1 MTGVTV
7 SEEDLKRLFDLL
19 EELKQSATNQADLL
33 RLLVHHEYSG
43 ALSKLLPLRTQ
54 RLAYEHSDG
63 ERGSRDVAAITGK
76 SKSTVERWWKDWTK
90 QGLGETSTV
99 RGGGKRFKAA
109 YTLLE
114 LALAVLEG
122 DVAAE

>member
-43 ALSKLLPLRTQ
+43 ALSKL
-54 RLAYEHSDG
+54 
-63 ERGSRDVAAITGK
+63 
-76 SKSTVERWWKDWTK
+76 
-90 QGLGETSTV
+90 
-99 RGGGKRFKAA
+99 
-109 YTLLE
+109 
-114 LALAVLEG
+114 
-122 DVAAE
+122 